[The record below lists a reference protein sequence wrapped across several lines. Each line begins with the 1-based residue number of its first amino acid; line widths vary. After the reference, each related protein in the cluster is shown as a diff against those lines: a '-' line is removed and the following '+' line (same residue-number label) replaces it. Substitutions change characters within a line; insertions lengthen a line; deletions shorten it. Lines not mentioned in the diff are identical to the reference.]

1 MKIEVTDADPAA
13 VEADVLVFGVADPPE
28 LSAKAKQ
35 LDERV
40 QGELTKMIGDRE
52 LKGSVGSVAVLRT
65 REDLEAIRIGSA
77 GLGKK
82 EEVDLDSI
90 RTAAARAAERTAAVG
105 GRTLAWI
112 IDNESFD
119 VPPVQLA
126 RAVAEG
132 VSIAAYDPGRW
143 KAPSDERKRPI
154 ERLVFCGDTDEP
166 IREQAQGTEVIARW
180 IDACR
185 DLVNAPANEL
195 TPEALA
201 SFAEETSASLDN
213 LEFNALGPEEI
224 VAKGMRAFT
233 AVGQASHNPPR
244 LITLTYE
251 PPAPE
256 RAGVCLGLVG
266 KAITFDSGGLSL
278 KPSARMDEMKAD
290 MGGGAAVLAGTAA
303 VAALRLPVRILTVVP
318 ACENMPSGH
327 AYRPGDILTAANG
340 KTIEITNTDAEGRL
354 ILADALW
361 HARES
366 GATHILDMATLT
378 GAIVVAI
385 GDYYAG
391 LFGNDAEWVE
401 TIRSAA
407 EASGDHAWP
416 MPLHD
421 TYVRHYRSWF
431 ADMKNSSDLR
441 QAGAVYAARFLQEF
455 AGDGPWAH
463 LDIAGTAFLERGRG
477 DCYSGRGATGYG
489 VRLIAEL
496 ARTLSE

>member
-1 MKIEVTDADPAA
+1 MKIEVTDADPTQ
-13 VEADVLVFGVADPPE
+13 VSADVLIFGVSDPPE
-28 LSAKAKQ
+28 LSPLAQQ
-35 LDERV
+35 LDARV
-40 QGELTKMIGDRE
+40 GGELAKMISERE
-52 LKGSVGSVAVLRT
+52 LKGSVGSLAILRT
-65 REDLEAIRIGSA
+65 RGDLEATRVGA
-77 GLGKK
+77 VGLGKSTK
-82 EEVDLDSI
+82 LDLDAI
-90 RTAAARAAERTAAVG
+90 RTAAAKAADRTAELG
-105 GRTLAWI
+105 GNTLAWML
-112 IDNESFD
+112 DAESSEFAAAE
-119 VPPVQLA
+119 VA
-126 RAVAEG
+126 GAVAEG
-132 VSIAAYDPGRW
+132 ASIAAYDPGRW
-143 KAPSDERKRPI
+143 KSPNDERKRPI
-154 ERLVFCGDTDEP
+154 ERLVLCGRSDETVA
-166 IREQAQGTEVIARW
+166 EQTRHTEVIARW
-180 IDACR
+180 INVCR

-201 SFAEETSASLDN
+201 EFARQTTAEIDD
-213 LEFNALGPEEI
+213 LEVNVLGPEEI
-224 VAKGMRAFT
+224 RAEGMGAFI
-233 AVGQASHNPPR
+233 AVSQASHNPPR
-244 LITLTYE
+244 LITLAYE
-251 PPAPE
+251 PADARQPDV
-256 RAGVCLGLVG
+256 RLGLVG

-290 MGGGAAVLAGTAA
+290 MGGGAAALAGTAA
-303 VAALRLPVRILTVVP
+303 VAALGLPVRILTVVP

-327 AYRPGDILTAANG
+327 AYRPGDILKAANG

-366 GATHILDMATLT
+366 GATHILDFATLT

-391 LFGNDAEWVE
+391 LFGNDGEWVE
-401 TIRSAA
+401 TIGEAA

-441 QAGAVYAARFLQEF
+441 QAGPVYAARFLQEF
-455 AGDGPWAH
+455 AGEGPWAH

-477 DCYSGRGATGYG
+477 DYYSGRGATGYG

-496 ARTLSE
+496 ARRLST